1 MRGNLDQISVTP
13 ERKKALMILEAGLEA
28 IDTRQAVH
36 KAVKYSKDKDELTVQ
51 QKRMSLKGVKNV
63 VLVGF
68 GKAAFDACQTLYD
81 ILDGR
86 VSCGFVLDLKGGVI
100 GNLTCSVGTHPF
112 PTTVNVRAT
121 QDIKTFLDTLT
132 EDDLVLCVVSGGGS
146 SLLCDPYQ
154 MTCEM
159 QTLVVKA
166 LMHRGANIEEVNT
179 VRKHLDNV
187 KGGQLAEAAY
197 PAKIINLVFS
207 DVPDGT
213 LDMVASGPTMYD
225 ETTLQDAQ
233 KVMEKYGVLETCRL
247 PSCQLVE
254 TPKEKKFFERI
265 DNFLLVD
272 SSVAVEAMK
281 TKAVDLGLKVNVG
294 SKSYS
299 GEARE
304 LGVRFLEQTPK
315 GYCSLWAGESTV
327 TVKNPGKGGRN
338 LELSLGALPHL
349 EESQLVLALN
359 TDGFDNTPFAGA
371 IADAETLK
379 KARQLQL
386 DPKVFLEQNSSYS
399 FFEQTGDFLDT
410 GLTGS
415 NIADLV
421 IVFS

>member
-81 ILDGR
+81 ILDGS

-154 MTCEM
+154 MSCEM
-159 QTLVVKA
+159 QTLMVRA
-166 LMHRGANIEEVNT
+166 LMHRGADIFELNT
-179 VRKHLDNV
+179 VRKHLDKV
-187 KGGQLAEAAY
+187 KGGQLAAAAY
-197 PAKIINLVFS
+197 PAKVVNLVFS
-207 DVPDGT
+207 DVPPGD
-213 LDMVASGPTMYD
+213 LSLVASGPTMYD
-225 ETTLQDAQ
+225 ESTLEEASAILA
-233 KVMEKYGVLETCRL
+233 KYQVLEACKL
-247 PSCQLVE
+247 PRCELTE
-254 TPKEKKFFERI
+254 TPKDKKMFERVES
-265 DNFLLVD
+265 FLVV
-272 SSVAVEAMK
+272 SAEQAIQAMK
-281 TKAVDLGLKVNVG
+281 HRAEELGYKVSIG
-294 SKSYS
+294 ELAYS

-304 LGVRFLEQTPK
+304 LGRTFLQRTPV
-315 GYCSLWAGESTV
+315 GECSLWAGESTV
-327 TVKNPGKGGRN
+327 TVTTPGKGGRN
-338 LELSLGALPHL
+338 LELALGVLPHL
-349 EESQLVLALN
+349 SPTDLLLAVDS
-359 TDGFDNTPFAGA
+359 DGYDNTPFAGA
-371 IADAETLK
+371 LVDGETKRKMAALSM
-379 KARQLQL
+379 
-386 DPKVFLEQNSSYS
+386 DPEVYLRQNSSYA
-399 FFEQTGDFLDT
+399 FFEEVGDYIDT
-410 GLTGS
+410 GLTGA
-415 NIADLV
+415 NVADLV
-421 IVFS
+421 VVLR